1 LLFAPIIASG
11 NTGSLVWNTKGDYV
25 SHMSSIW
32 IKYWP
37 QNRFQTDEQYAKWFD
52 SNKNME
58 ETFVKSAENVVE
70 LLVKYKLVNFK

>member
-1 LLFAPIIASG
+1 
-11 NTGSLVWNTKGDYV
+11 
-25 SHMSSIW
+25 MSSIW